1 MVTVTGYILKG
12 GKLVKA
18 SPQRNKFNAEPV
30 IYDGHQFDSKAEGDR
45 YIYHKLRER
54 AGEISDLKLQ
64 PEFEL
69 QEGFRDSS
77 GKWQRPISYR
87 ADFSYTEKGARIV
100 EDVKGH
106 QTEVFKLKMKLFL
119 RKYPE
124 YSFKRVKITRKGQWV
139 NIR

>member
-1 MVTVTGYILKG
+1 MTVVTGYILKG

-18 SPQRNKFNAEPV
+18 KAKRNKFNNEPV
-30 IYDGHQFDSKAEGDR
+30 IFDGHEFDSAAEGDR

-54 AGEISDLKLQ
+54 AGEITDLKLQ

-69 QEGFRDSS
+69 QAGFRDSS
-77 GKWQRPISYR
+77 GKWQRAIAYR
-87 ADFSYTEKGARIV
+87 ADFGYTENGARIV

-119 RKYPE
+119 KKYPE
-124 YSFKRVKITRKGQWV
+124 YQFKRGS
-139 NIR
+139 